1 MMAFNSVVMLVLCWF
16 GCVVVL
22 GLRIS
27 VLLHHCVGWFAFGF
41 PSYAGCGVV
50 LVWLLTVAND
60 W

>member
-1 MMAFNSVVMLVLCWF
+1 M
-16 GCVVVL
+16 VVL

-41 PSYAGCGVV
+41 PSYAVCGVV
-50 LVWLLTVAND
+50 LVWLLAVAND